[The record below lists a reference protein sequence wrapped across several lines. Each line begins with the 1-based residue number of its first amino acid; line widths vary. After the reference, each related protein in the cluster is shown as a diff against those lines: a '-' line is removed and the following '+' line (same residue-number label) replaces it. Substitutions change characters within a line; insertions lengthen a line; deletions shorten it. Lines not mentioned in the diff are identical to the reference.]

1 MVSMSKTSR
10 KFHVPDGLA
19 HAYDFANTLDLRRF
33 VEHGVRH
40 EMGDELRSPS
50 DLAAWLTA
58 RGLLE
63 PGARLTSAMLRE
75 ALDLRVS
82 LRDYLDC
89 DPEQRHRRADI
100 VGKLNDALAPFAL
113 ATRVSIGKPML
124 SLHAVR
130 RDALSGIGAIVA
142 QLYDG
147 AANGTLS
154 RLKMCASEEC
164 RRVFYDRSKPGTRRW
179 CQAALCGNRVKTRAY
194 RERRRKEA

>member
-1 MVSMSKTSR
+1 MVSMPKTSR
-10 KFHVPDGLA
+10 RFHVPDGLA

-75 ALDLRVS
+75 ALELRVS

-124 SLHAVR
+124 SLHARASRCVVR
-130 RDALSGIGAIVA
+130 HWCDRRTAL
-142 QLYDG
+142 
-147 AANGTLS
+147 
-154 RLKMCASEEC
+154 
-164 RRVFYDRSKPGTRRW
+164 
-179 CQAALCGNRVKTRAY
+179 
-194 RERRRKEA
+194 